1 MAEAEGV
8 ETLEEVVYGAHCR
21 YKRGY
26 KEANYHRKAVYEQLV
41 IVEEAHHHQKTG
53 SLSQ

>member
-8 ETLEEVVYGAHCR
+8 ETLEEVVNRAHCR
-21 YKRGY
+21 YIRGY

-41 IVEEAHHHQKTG
+41 IVEEADHRRTG
-53 SLSQ
+53 SSS